1 MISCMRSRSSWVFWL
16 VGRRDVGVGADK
28 VTSPHALTGQK
39 IPTRQR
45 IKPHAWLQSC
55 IKGHWWKLDLHF
67 LEVLQYWHNI
77 NYIYTHLYNQTW
89 YPYTQLGRNKSAHL
103 ISRTQQVMKLLS
115 EIKRLQRVAR
125 CMTLSYQCFTCE
137 VFDFAHRGS
146 CFKVWNAVRYILY
159 FWIQLESYSDI
170 WLLSEAIISREP
182 HQISS
187 QMDMARAMVKWSLA
201 DEFRIDRRQ
210 EARQAQPERSRSHS
224 WNHPCLAIDSSQF
237 WTCMHIK
244 KQSGYRKQIK
254 KRGHGKMKGCHRL
267 FKKNPMK
274 RKTKLV
280 GNFSSKRNAWFELQ
294 HFIANWSFYIF
305 CRRTLDPKVPTC

>member
-1 MISCMRSRSSWVFWL
+1 M
-16 VGRRDVGVGADK
+16 
-28 VTSPHALTGQK
+28 
-39 IPTRQR
+39 
-45 IKPHAWLQSC
+45 
-55 IKGHWWKLDLHF
+55 
-67 LEVLQYWHNI
+67 
-77 NYIYTHLYNQTW
+77 
-89 YPYTQLGRNKSAHL
+89 

-170 WLLSEAIISREP
+170 WLVSEAIIPREP

-187 QMDMARAMVKWSLA
+187 QMDMARAMVKRSLA

-224 WNHPCLAIDSSQF
+224 WNHPWLAIDSSQF

-244 KQSGYRKQIK
+244 KQDTGSRSRKEATE
-254 KRGHGKMKGCHRL
+254 RWRDATDC
-267 FKKNPMK
+267 
-274 RKTKLV
+274 
-280 GNFSSKRNAWFELQ
+280 S
-294 HFIANWSFYIF
+294 
-305 CRRTLDPKVPTC
+305 RRTLWRGRPNWLGTSVAKGMHGLSSNISLPIGHSIYFADERWIPRSRLARWGCAGGSFGIAAVSFHFVKWCPRQWLLRNCNARRVMWMCLKITELCEGNSTVFFFCEKSPPRNCPTYPKKTAQ